1 MPEGVAE
8 HRFALWVRRGLFFAW
23 RSSSRRL
30 RPTSPRKRSMQHSCS
45 LHEAALVFSLSAK
58 RAVEEEIP

>member
-1 MPEGVAE
+1 
-8 HRFALWVRRGLFFAW
+8 
-23 RSSSRRL
+23 
-30 RPTSPRKRSMQHSCS
+30 MQHSCS